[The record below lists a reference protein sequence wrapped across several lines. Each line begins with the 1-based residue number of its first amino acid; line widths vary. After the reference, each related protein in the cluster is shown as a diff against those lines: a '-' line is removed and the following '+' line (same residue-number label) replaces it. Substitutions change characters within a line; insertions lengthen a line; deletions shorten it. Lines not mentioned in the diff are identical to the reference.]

1 MKNGFYRLIA
11 LLLCAVVLLGL
22 GSPAAAV
29 SQAVPSLTGLSAD
42 KAMYAPG
49 ETATFTVDID
59 NSGGEAWNGT
69 LYFQIYHLENAVAA
83 LNIQVSVPADAKTT
97 CTAQW
102 VLPEQD
108 FTGYLVKAYFNED
121 VGDHRPGLLLG
132 LHRISPVW
140 VCFGLHRRHGPGPGG
155 DPGPFGPVSHQRL
168 SALRLDVAA

>member
-49 ETATFTVDID
+49 ETATFTVGID

-83 LNIQVSVPADAKTT
+83 LDVQVSVPADAKTT

-102 VLPEQD
+102 GPA
-108 FTGYLVKAYFNED
+108 GA
-121 VGDHRPGLLLG
+121 GLY
-132 LHRISPVW
+132 
-140 VCFGLHRRHGPGPGG
+140 
-155 DPGPFGPVSHQRL
+155 RL
-168 SALRLDVAA
+168 SGEGVFQ

>member
-22 GSPAAAV
+22 GSPAAAA

-69 LYFQIYHLENAVAA
+69 LHFQIYHLENAVAA
-83 LNIQVSVPADAKTT
+83 LDVQVSVPADAKTT

-102 VLPEQD
+102 VLPGQD
-108 FTGYLVKAYFNED
+108 FTGYLVKAYFNEETWATT
-121 VGDHRPGLLLG
+121 GLDCSSDFTVFPRYG
-132 LHRISPVW
+132 YVSDYTADKAMYA
-140 VCFGLHRRHGPGPGG
+140 PGG
-155 DPGPFGPVSHQRL
+155 DPGPFGPVSH
-168 SALRLDVAA
+168 